1 MSLRICV
8 HRKSSVGYARIT
20 TDGRDR
26 SGAEIVRFRRAR
38 PSRMPVPRVTR
49 FNECADPMG
58 VVWVARDGPAP
69 EGYLTPACPI
79 RRPERRSAA
88 HGPRVGKVEIV
99 AARSRQVA
107 VMRSAAN
114 TVACAATMEFRILGP
129 VEVHG
134 EHGALALGGPK
145 PRAILAVLALHA
157 NEPVS
162 HERLALT
169 LGR

>member
-1 MSLRICV
+1 
-8 HRKSSVGYARIT
+8 
-20 TDGRDR
+20 
-26 SGAEIVRFRRAR
+26 
-38 PSRMPVPRVTR
+38 
-49 FNECADPMG
+49 
-58 VVWVARDGPAP
+58 
-69 EGYLTPACPI
+69 
-79 RRPERRSAA
+79 
-88 HGPRVGKVEIV
+88 
-99 AARSRQVA
+99 
-107 VMRSAAN
+107 
-114 TVACAATMEFRILGP
+114 MEFRILGP